1 MLYRML
7 GKTGLSVSEIG
18 FGCASFW
25 GKKIF
30 SEPDAIRLVH
40 AAVDH
45 GVTFFDT
52 GSSYSGGNAEPR
64 LGRALS
70 EIKNRRELV
79 IATKAGSRN
88 AGNRV
93 YYDHSPS
100 WIRQSVED
108 SLIRLKLDAIPLLHL
123 HGPQPA
129 NLTDDLLDTLA
140 RLREQ
145 GKVLHFGTN
154 NGNIQTIERVLE
166 IPLFETVMTNYS
178 ILQPERG
185 TIMDKIASRGF
196 GVLAGMA
203 VGGGLFQKSG
213 FHFRG
218 LRDAWYA
225 LRAWKNH
232 RPEIRRAKHLQF
244 LRQQDEWAGGEI
256 AIAWVLRN
264 PGVGSAV
271 FSTTRIEH
279 LLGNLRA
286 SGRTLGDEVLHKID
300 LAQSRWSS

>member
-1 MLYRML
+1 MLYRPL
-7 GKTGLSVSEIG
+7 GKTGLRVSEIG

-30 SEPDAIRLVH
+30 NESDAIKLVH

-70 EIKNRRELV
+70 QIKNKHELV

-88 AGNRV
+88 ARNRV

-108 SLIRLKLDAIPLLHL
+108 SLVRLKLDTIPLLHL

-129 NLTDDLLDTLA
+129 NLTDDLLSTLVK
-140 RLREQ
+140 LKEQ
-145 GKVLHFGTN
+145 GKVRHLGTN
-154 NGNIQTIERVLE
+154 NGNIKTIERVLA
-166 IPLFETVMTNYS
+166 IPLFESVMTNYS

-185 TIMDKIASRGF
+185 TIVDKVASREF
-196 GVLAGMA
+196 GVPAGMA
-203 VGGGLFQKSG
+203 VGGGLFQNSWP
-213 FHFRG
+213 HFRS

-225 LRAWKNH
+225 IRAWKNH
-232 RPEIRRAKHLQF
+232 RSEIQRAKHLQF
-244 LRQQDEWAGGEI
+244 LRQQDEWTGGEI

-264 PGVGSAV
+264 PSVSSAV
-271 FSTTRIEH
+271 FSTTRMEH
-279 LLGNLRA
+279 LLGNVRA
-286 SGRTLGDEVLHKID
+286 SGRALGNEVLHEID
-300 LAQSRWSS
+300 LAQSKFQ

>member
-1 MLYRML
+1 MLYRPL

-25 GKKIF
+25 GKMIF
-30 SEPDAIRLVH
+30 NESDAIKLVH

-70 EIKNRRELV
+70 QIKNKHELV

-88 AGNRV
+88 ARNRV

-108 SLIRLKLDAIPLLHL
+108 SLVRLKLDTIPLLDL

-129 NLTDDLLDTLA
+129 NLTDELLNTLV
-140 RLREQ
+140 RLKEE

-154 NGNIQTIERVLE
+154 NGNIKTIEHVTA
-166 IPLFETVMTNYS
+166 IPMFKVVMTNYS

-185 TIMDKIASRGF
+185 AIIDKMASKGF
-196 GVLAGMA
+196 GALAGMA
-203 VGGGLFQKSG
+203 VGGGLFQKSRFRLRG
-213 FHFRG
+213 F
-218 LRDAWYA
+218 RDAWYA
-225 LRAWKNH
+225 IRAWKNH
-232 RPEIRRAKHLQF
+232 RSEIQRAKHLEF
-244 LRQQDEWAGGEI
+244 LSQQDGWMGGEI
-256 AIAWVLRN
+256 AIAWVLRK
-264 PGVGSAV
+264 PGVSSAV
-271 FSTTRIEH
+271 FSTTRMEH

-286 SGRTLGDEVLHKID
+286 SGRALGNEVLHEID
-300 LAQSRWSS
+300 LAQSKFQ

>member
-1 MLYRML
+1 MLYRPL
-7 GKTGLSVSEIG
+7 GRTGLRVSEVG

-70 EIKNRRELV
+70 QLKNRHELV
-79 IATKAGSRN
+79 VATKAGSRN
-88 AGNRV
+88 GRRGV

-108 SLIRLKLDAIPLLHL
+108 SLVRLKLDTIPLLHL
-123 HGPQPA
+123 HGPQPV
-129 NLTDDLLDTLA
+129 NLTDELLRVLERFKQD
-140 RLREQ
+140 
-145 GKVLHFGTN
+145 GKVGHLSTN
-154 NGNIQTIERVLE
+154 NGNIQTIEHVLTL
-166 IPLFETVMTNYS
+166 PLFEAVMTNYS

-185 TIMDKIASRGF
+185 SIIDKVASKGF

-203 VGGGLFQKSG
+203 AAGGLYQKNRLS
-213 FHFRG
+213 FRG
-218 LRDAWYA
+218 IQDAWYA
-225 LRAWKNH
+225 IRAWKNH
-232 RPEIRRAKHLQF
+232 RSEIQRAKHLQF
-244 LRQQDEWAGGEI
+244 LRQESERASSEI
-256 AIAWVLRN
+256 AIAWVLQN
-264 PGVGSAV
+264 PNVSSAV
-271 FSTTRIEH
+271 FSTTRMEH
-279 LLGNLRA
+279 LLSNLSA
-286 SGRTLGDEVLHKID
+286 SGRPLDDDIVQRIN
-300 LAQSRWSS
+300 LAQSKFA